1 MKNKV
6 ENRVENKVENLE
18 IKAVHS
24 KEAAPEQAKAVITV
38 IGIDKAGII
47 AEVSAVL
54 YKCNVNILDI
64 TQTTMQEYFTMIMLV
79 DLSGLNVDYAALAT
93 ELEKVGEKIGL
104 KIQIQH
110 QKIFN
115 SMHRI

>member
-1 MKNKV
+1 MNNIENIEAKSAHNKD
-6 ENRVENKVENLE
+6 
-18 IKAVHS
+18 
-24 KEAAPEQAKAVITV
+24 AAPDQSKAVITV

-47 AEVSAVL
+47 AEVSTVL

-79 DLSGLNVDYAALAT
+79 DLSGLNIDYAALTA